1 MSKEGIMTY
10 RRTNDKM
17 SRFLHG
23 KGGVKICANEGAVD
37 KDGKPAQPYGIYLY
51 VTNVP
56 RVGKIMHICRYFE
69 QEGEIYMGYR
79 QPKGYRALWDDVY
92 IPMDIAT
99 RVADEIFKLTGVAKE
114 VNLPEE
120 TLRADRDEAKK
131 ARERQLMGGA
141 AWMK

>member
-1 MSKEGIMTY
+1 MTY
-10 RRTNDKM
+10 RRTKDKM
-17 SRFLHG
+17 SQFLRG
-23 KGGVKICANEGAVD
+23 KGGVKIRANEGAVD
-37 KDGKPAQPYGIYLY
+37 KQGNPAQPFGIYLY

-56 RVGKIMHICRYFE
+56 NIGKIMHICRYFDE
-69 QEGEIYMGYR
+69 AGETYMAYR
-79 QPKGYRALWDDVY
+79 HPKGYKALWDDVY

-114 VNLPEE
+114 VNIPEE
-120 TLRADRDEAKK
+120 TLKKDRDDAKK